1 MTSNPSE
8 TRTAL
13 ITGAGNPSGIGFSSA
28 KALGAAGYRVG
39 ITSTTDRIWD
49 RVKELE
55 ALGIEAFG
63 FVADLTIESEAD
75 DLVAG
80 FVAKFKTLD
89 VLVNNAG
96 MTSVSTPSESDE
108 GPLED
113 YSLTSWHKAIARNI
127 DTTMLVTKAAIAF
140 IKSSAAGRVINVASA
155 TGPVL
160 VMRETVAY
168 ATAKTAL
175 IGFTR
180 AVALDY
186 AHLPV
191 TVNAVA
197 PGWIASS
204 TESEHEIRQGAA
216 VPMKR
221 RGTSDEVASAIVWLA
236 STGASYITGQCIVID
251 GGNALPEERG

>member
-1 MTSNPSE
+1 MTSKTHE
-8 TRTAL
+8 LRTAL
-13 ITGAGNPSGIGFSSA
+13 VTGAGNPAGIGFASA
-28 KALGAAGYRVG
+28 KALGALGYRVG

-55 ALGIEAFG
+55 ALGVDAFG
-63 FVADLTIESEAD
+63 YIADLTVESQAD
-75 DLVAG
+75 GLLSAFIG
-80 FVAKFKTLD
+80 KFSTLD

-96 MTSVSTPSESDE
+96 MTSVSAPSESNE

-113 YSLTSWHKAIARNI
+113 YSLASWHKAIARNI
-127 DTTMLVTKAAIAF
+127 DTTVLVTKAAMPL
-140 IKSSAAGRVINVASA
+140 IKASSAGRVINVASA

-186 AHLPV
+186 AHLPI

-236 STGASYITGQCIVID
+236 SPGASYITGQCIVID